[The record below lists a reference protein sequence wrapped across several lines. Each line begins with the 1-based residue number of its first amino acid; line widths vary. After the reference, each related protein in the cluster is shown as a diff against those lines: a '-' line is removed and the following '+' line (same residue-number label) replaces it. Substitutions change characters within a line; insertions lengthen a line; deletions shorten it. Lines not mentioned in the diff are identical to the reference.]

1 VVVPGWYKRGLS
13 WSAILLASVIAYELG
28 LRDGAWL
35 LFVGIGFVPI
45 GVVLSMVTRRLWIIK
60 LSFSESTSMNLNSTH
75 RDD

>member
-1 VVVPGWYKRGLS
+1 VTVPVWYRRGLA
-13 WSAILLASVIAYELG
+13 WGAILIASLIAYELG
-28 LRDGAWL
+28 LRDAAWL

-45 GVVLSMVTRRLWIIK
+45 GVILSMVTRRLWIIT

>member
-1 VVVPGWYKRGLS
+1 V
-13 WSAILLASVIAYELG
+13 
-28 LRDGAWL
+28 RDGDWL